1 MSDEVSQDNLKSWED
16 RQAVND
22 KIVDDFTHG
31 ILGVDKYYDPIAEKT
46 VELPSGYNNV
56 WTNSLGEYVLADDP
70 GYNPNIGSNLNW
82 QPMNLG

>member
-1 MSDEVSQDNLKSWED
+1 MRARED

-31 ILGVDKYYDPIAEKT
+31 ILSVDKYYDPIAEKT

-56 WTNSLGEYVLADDP
+56 WTNSLGEYVLADDRS
-70 GYNPNIGSNLNW
+70 YNPNIGSNLNW
-82 QPMNLG
+82 QPMNPG